1 MFTLASSIHR
11 LAPPPSVQI
20 FVVSGPWL
28 EPTRTVPFF
37 WGLPESTVNLC
48 SSAPV
53 NRLEPDEML
62 RQSHSYSQQHLLL
75 TSAPEMASSV
85 SGVPH
90 LIRRAVQK
98 ARGTMRLCF
107 PLHALIIITPSDVYL
122 DCYSG
127 ESFCTIKGYI
137 SSPICFAAQTVH
149 SDETSFSPAAL
160 FISSTLASA
169 AYNFFLFTGGFIGTI
184 YTTFITIILLSGDAS
199 PVRSGPED
207 ATDVVSTI
215 FRGADWILT
224 SRYKVTKFQ
233 ASSTAVSLA
242 QTHSSHASSSLSFYL
257 RGFSTFSF
265 FLVNTLVS
273 LSFPRSDQIEI
284 LLAFKNEFPILKC
297 DFRKWP
303 LSKQKTRSWTS
314 KDVKSFD
321 GVEFDNKTGV
331 VTKLYL
337 GGACLSGSLSA
348 DSSLFRLHHLRY
360 LVLSHNYFD
369 SFSFLPELIK
379 LTKLEVLALSDM
391 GLAGEIPSSISSL
404 NRLTNLY
411 LYGNELIGSFSPLLN
426 LSKLSSLDLSSNQF
440 SGYFPCSLLAM
451 PFLSSLL
458 LSRNHLI
465 DSLETMNCSS
475 SSKLEDLDLSYNRL
489 SGRILEPLSKLTNL
503 KYLYLSFQNTSD
515 PINFV
520 SSLGFKSLEL
530 LNLSGN
536 AISRINPGS
545 PNLRS
550 LYLDNCS
557 INEFPT
563 FIKNLQ
569 KLGVLSI
576 GNNRLKGEVPKWLW
590 SMPSLMELYL
600 SHNSFDSFQGSP
612 TVPLKSSLNVLDLRS
627 NAFRG
632 SLPVISRR
640 LSFMFASNNNFEGD
654 IPLSLCN
661 QSYLGLLD
669 LSHNNFSGSIP
680 GCLITSA
687 VEGLNLRNNNLIG
700 RFPDIFDKNG
710 SLRAVDV
717 SHNQITG
724 QLPRSL
730 TNSKNLEVLNVEGNR
745 IADTFPFWLKG
756 LPNLKIIVLRSNKF
770 HGPIY
775 APQHHLSFPQLRMI
789 DISRNRFTGSLP
801 HDYFVNWSEPL
812 ISVPQGQEEREPLY
826 LGYNFEYELATL
838 SFLEYVN
845 VSHNKLTGQIPQGTQ
860 MGGQPKSSFEGN
872 LNLCGPPLEESC
884 FGDKAPSTSEAQEPE
899 PPKQEQ
905 VLNWKAAAMGYGPGV
920 LFGLV
925 IGHVFYSYKP
935 VLFYKLFRL

>member
-1 MFTLASSIHR
+1 
-11 LAPPPSVQI
+11 
-20 FVVSGPWL
+20 
-28 EPTRTVPFF
+28 
-37 WGLPESTVNLC
+37 N
-48 SSAPV
+48 
-53 NRLEPDEML
+53 
-62 RQSHSYSQQHLLL
+62 
-75 TSAPEMASSV
+75 
-85 SGVPH
+85 
-90 LIRRAVQK
+90 
-98 ARGTMRLCF
+98 
-107 PLHALIIITPSDVYL
+107 
-122 DCYSG
+122 
-127 ESFCTIKGYI
+127 
-137 SSPICFAAQTVH
+137 
-149 SDETSFSPAAL
+149 
-160 FISSTLASA
+160 
-169 AYNFFLFTGGFIGTI
+169 
-184 YTTFITIILLSGDAS
+184 
-199 PVRSGPED
+199 
-207 ATDVVSTI
+207 
-215 FRGADWILT
+215 
-224 SRYKVTKFQ
+224 
-233 ASSTAVSLA
+233 
-242 QTHSSHASSSLSFYL
+242 
-257 RGFSTFSF
+257 
-265 FLVNTLVS
+265 
-273 LSFPRSDQIEI
+273 
-284 LLAFKNEFPILKC
+284 
-297 DFRKWP
+297 
-303 LSKQKTRSWTS
+303 
-314 KDVKSFD
+314 
-321 GVEFDNKTGV
+321 
-331 VTKLYL
+331 
-337 GGACLSGSLSA
+337 
-348 DSSLFRLHHLRY
+348 HLRY

-369 SFSFLPELIK
+369 SSSFLPELGK
-379 LTKLEVLALSDM
+379 LTNLEVLRLSHT
-391 GLAGEIPSSISSL
+391 GLAGEIPSSFSSL
-404 NRLTNLY
+404 NSLTELY
-411 LYGNELIGSFSPLLN
+411 ISGNELTGSFSPLLN
-426 LSKLSSLDLSSNQF
+426 LSKLSYLFLDLSYNLF
-440 SGYFPCSLLAM
+440 SGNIPCSLLTM
-451 PFLSSLL
+451 PFLSSLD
-458 LSRNHLI
+458 LSQNHLI
-465 DSLETMNCSS
+465 GSLDTMNCSS

-503 KYLYLSFQNTSD
+503 QELYLSFQNTTD

-520 SSLGFKSLEL
+520 SSLSFKSLEEL
-530 LNLSGN
+530 HLSGN
-536 AISRINPGS
+536 AVSRLNPGS
-545 PNLRS
+545 PNLWQ

-569 KLGVLSI
+569 KLEVLYI

-590 SMPSLMELYL
+590 SMPSLMGLYL
-600 SHNSFDSFQGSP
+600 SHNSLDSFEGSP
-612 TVPLKSSLNVLDLRS
+612 KMLLNSSLGWLDLRS

-632 SLPVISRR
+632 SLPIFISPR
-640 LSFMFASNNNFEGD
+640 LEFLLASNNNFEGD

-661 QSYLGLLD
+661 QSYLGVID

-680 GCLITSA
+680 RCLITSA

-710 SLRAVDV
+710 SLGAVDV

-730 TNSKNLEVLNVEGNR
+730 TNLKNLEVLNVEGNR

-789 DISRNRFTGSLP
+789 DISRNKFTGSLP

-826 LGYNFEYELATL
+826 VGYNFEYDYFPSMYLRNKGIEMELEKILDTYTEIDFSENKLGGQIPESIGLLKSLIVLNLSNNDFSGHIPSSWANLTRLESLDISQNQLSGKIPQELATL

-884 FGDKAPSTSEAQEPE
+884 FGDKAPSTPEAQEPE

-935 VLFYKLFRL
+935 VLFYKLFRI